1 MRSLDDLLMALLEHA
16 EALPLQG
23 WLNLVFAVAGALVAF
38 GAIVR
43 MSSETERPIIFAFIT
58 VGSGLIGQGLT
69 NFLPD
74 QWELS
79 FDTLL
84 YGGILALLVGTRRQ
98 TIALKPK
105 WMPVISLCTSGA
117 TWCIFLGA
125 MR

>member
-1 MRSLDDLLMALLEHA
+1 MQSLDDVITAFLEHA
-16 EALPLQG
+16 AAVPLQG

-43 MSSETERPIIFAFIT
+43 MSGDTERPIIFAFVT

-69 NFLPD
+69 NFVPD

-98 TIALKPK
+98 TIALPK
-105 WMPVISLCTSGA
+105 EWMPVISLCTSGA
-117 TWCIFLGA
+117 TWCIFFGA